1 MRNLLCVAVIAA
13 VCSASCG
20 KSEEQK
26 QAEKAAE
33 DLKKAAETLGQAA
46 AQAGT
51 AAAAQGTTDIAK
63 AMAGMAAAMG
73 GKTADG
79 KPIEPVAFQTLMT
92 ALPEVS
98 GWKMDKPR
106 GERMNTPVSF
116 STSETSYRNGDQ
128 RIDLDIVDTAGSAMV
143 LTPFRMMVGAGY
155 SKESS
160 DGYEKATTFGR
171 YPAYEKWQAERKTG
185 EFSVVLDDRFVIQL
199 KGRGVDGIETL
210 RDFAG
215 KVDLGKISAMK

>member
-1 MRNLLCVAVIAA
+1 MRLRILAVVAIVALIG
-13 VCSASCG
+13 CG

-51 AAAAQGTTDIAK
+51 AAAAQGTTDMAK

-79 KPIEPVAFQTLMT
+79 KPVEPVAFQTLQT

-98 GWKMDKPR
+98 GWTMEKPR
-106 GERMNTPVSF
+106 GEQMRMPVSF
-116 STSETSYRNGDQ
+116 STSKTNYRNGDQ
-128 RIDLDIVDTAGSAMV
+128 RIDLEIVDTAGSAMV

-185 EFSVVLDDRFVIQL
+185 EFSVVVDDRFVVQL
-199 KGRGVDGIETL
+199 KGRRVDDIETL

-215 KVDLGKISAMK
+215 KIDLGKISAMK

>member
-1 MRNLLCVAVIAA
+1 MRLRILAA
-13 VCSASCG
+13 VAIVALVGCG

-33 DLKKAAETLGQAA
+33 DLKKAAESLGQAA

-51 AAAAQGTTDIAK
+51 AAAAQGTTDMAK

-79 KPIEPVAFQTLMT
+79 KPIEPVAFQTLQT

-98 GWKMDKPR
+98 GWTMEKPR
-106 GERMNTPVSF
+106 GEQMRIPVTF
-116 STSETSYRNGDQ
+116 STSQTNYRNGDQ

-185 EFSVVLDDRFVIQL
+185 EFSVVVDDRFVIQL
-199 KGRGVDGIETL
+199 KGRRVDGIETL

-215 KVDLGKISAMK
+215 RIDLGKISAMK